1 MTCTLHKNTEKQ
13 FPKLEDVPKEFYL
26 KNTPPDSLN
35 EAFINL
41 ERLNQHIKDIEYQME
56 ERGKRNENQLK
67 SLRVKTLQKRMYKE
81 WLNEYYPEIFIK
93 YSLGR

>member
-1 MTCTLHKNTEKQ
+1 MTCTLRKNTEKQ
-13 FPKLEDVPKEFYL
+13 FPKFPDVPEEFYL
-26 KNTPPDSLN
+26 KNTPPNSVN

-41 ERLNQHIKDIEYQME
+41 ERLDQHIKDIEYQME
-56 ERGKRNENQLK
+56 RQEKRTENQLK